1 MSAFALTLALDGDR
15 SGARVLDGALAAL
28 GASPEAFPVRAHGRA
43 LIGFVPFATTPEDE
57 SELQP
62 VLSGDGELAL
72 VLDGRLDNRDEL
84 VRALGVAAHIG
95 DAALALAAHQ
105 RWGDAFCERLLG
117 PWALVVVA
125 RSSGRVL
132 CARDALGDRTLFY
145 HLGARTF
152 AAASEE
158 AAVLAFPDVGAQVDE
173 TTLARFY
180 AAAPPLPGATFFA
193 QVRELEPG
201 CAMTVDAGGVRAW
214 RHWTPGARAERF
226 RRDRDY
232 VERFGELLTESVR
245 CRLRSTTPPMVMMSG
260 GVDSTAV
267 AAVAAG
273 IVAARGEGPLRTVS
287 WVFDELRETDERA
300 YMQPVVER
308 FGLAA
313 HRVDGDGAWPLRDL
327 DTWPRSTS
335 TPLEGPYRRLRDRVY
350 GMARVAGS
358 RVILTGEMGDELY
371 SGGEHWLGDLLR
383 EGRLAAAAVGVV
395 RHAHRAAF
403 QGGGGLRCRARTM
416 LARAVGYPGRNRP
429 AARPAP
435 LTDAAWQAAAGVIE
449 PPPARRRSQAEQLL
463 DPMFAQAATIE
474 HGHARRW
481 GVELRRPYR
490 DLRLVEL
497 VLSAPAHL
505 LYRPGETKW
514 LLRQAMRGVL
524 PEAVRRRDVPS
535 PLTPLFWRGLA
546 ERETPA
552 VQALLRRPD
561 AAWPRYVRRE
571 WMERALAPGGVRR
584 LGHGL
589 EAVTFWRCLCVE
601 LWMQSRMAG
610 TVLLGDLSGSGASC
624 REVAPPLEFQAREG
638 ATH

>member
-1 MSAFALTLALDGDR
+1 MSAFALTVAFDFDGDR
-15 SGARVLDGALAAL
+15 SGVGTTDGALAAL
-28 GASPEAFPVRAHGRA
+28 GASPETCRIRAHGRA

-57 SELQP
+57 SERQP
-62 VLSGDGELAL
+62 VVSGDGELAL

-84 VRALGVAAHIG
+84 VRALGVAARTG
-95 DAALALAAHQ
+95 DAALALAAYE

-132 CARDALGDRTLFY
+132 CARDPLGDRTLFY

-152 AAASEE
+152 GAASEE
-158 AAVLAFPDVGAQVDE
+158 AAVLALPDVGAQVDE

-201 CAMTVDAGGVRAW
+201 CAMSVDAGGMRTW
-214 RHWTPGARAERF
+214 RYWTPGARGERF

-273 IVAARGEGPLRTVS
+273 IVAGRGEGPLRTVS

-308 FGLAA
+308 FGLDA

-327 DTWPRSTS
+327 DTWPRSAS

-383 EGRLAAAAVGVV
+383 EGRLAAAATGLAE
-395 RHAHRAAF
+395 HARRAAF
-403 QGGGGLRCRARTM
+403 ARGRGLRYRTRTAVVRA
-416 LARAVGYPGRNRP
+416 LGYAGRRRRP
-429 AARPAP
+429 SPP
-435 LTDAAWQAAAGVIE
+435 PWLTDETWRAAGEPVE
-449 PPPARRRSQAEQLL
+449 PPATRRRSQADALL
-463 DPMFAQAATIE
+463 DPMFAQSAAIE
-474 HGHARRW
+474 HGVARRW

-490 DLRLVEL
+490 DVRLVDF
-497 VLSAPAHL
+497 VLAAPAHL
-505 LYRPGETKW
+505 LYRPGESKW
-514 LLRQAMRGVL
+514 LLRRAMRGVL
-524 PEAVRRRDVPS
+524 PEAVRRRSTPS

-546 ERETPA
+546 ERESPN
-552 VQALLRRPD
+552 VDALLSRRD
-561 AAWPRYVRRE
+561 AVWPRYVRRD
-571 WMERALAPGGVRR
+571 WMAHALEPGGIRR
-584 LGHGL
+584 LGDSV
-589 EAVTFWRCLCVE
+589 EAVAFWRCLCVE
-601 LWMQSRMAG
+601 LWCEARAA
-610 TVLLGDLSGSGASC
+610 GASSIRVSGC
-624 REVAPPLEFQAREG
+624 LETARPV
-638 ATH
+638 

>member
-1 MSAFALTLALDGDR
+1 MSAFALTVGFDGDCP
-15 SGARVLDGALAAL
+15 GTVLDGALAAL
-28 GASPEAFPVRAHGRA
+28 GANADACRVRAHGRA
-43 LIGFVPFATTPEDE
+43 LIGHLPFGTTPEE
-57 SELQP
+57 EGELQP
-62 VLSGDGELAL
+62 ALSADGELAL
-72 VLDGRLDNRDEL
+72 VFDGRLDNRDEL
-84 VRALGVAAHIG
+84 VRAFGVATGTG

-132 CARDALGDRTLFY
+132 CARDPLGDRTLFY

-152 AAASEE
+152 GAASEE
-158 AAVLAFPDVGAQVDE
+158 AAVLALPGVGAQIDE

-180 AAAPPLPGATFFA
+180 AAAPPLRGATFFA

-201 CAMTVDAGGVRAW
+201 CAMAVDAAGVRAW

-226 RRDRDY
+226 RRDSDY

-245 CRLRSTTPPMVMMSG
+245 CRLRAAAPPMVMMSG
-260 GVDSTAV
+260 GVDSTSV

-273 IVAARGEGPLRTVS
+273 IVAARGEKPLRTVS

-300 YMQPVVER
+300 FMQPVVDR
-308 FGLAA
+308 FSLDA

-327 DTWPRSTS
+327 DSWPRNPS

-350 GMARVAGS
+350 GLARVAGS

-383 EGRLAAAAVGVV
+383 EGRIVAAAAGLA

-403 QGGGGLRCRARTM
+403 HGGRGLRCRARTM
-416 LARAVGYPGRNRP
+416 LARAVGYPGRSRSP
-429 AARPAP
+429 ARPVP

-449 PPPARRRSQAEQLL
+449 PSATRRRSQAEQLL
-463 DPMFAQAATIE
+463 DPLFAQAATIE

-497 VLSAPAHL
+497 VLGAPAHL
-505 LYRPGETKW
+505 LYRPGETKR

-524 PEAVRRRDVPS
+524 PEAVRRRSAPS

-546 ERETPA
+546 EREAST
-552 VQALLRRPD
+552 VEALLRRPD
-561 AAWPRYVRRE
+561 AVWPRYVRRE
-571 WMERALAPGGVRR
+571 WIERALEPGGVRR

-601 LWMQSRMAG
+601 LWMQTRTTHAA
-610 TVLLGDLSGSGASC
+610 THAASC
-624 REVAPPLEFQAREG
+624 RQGPPPLEFQAREG
-638 ATH
+638 TTH